1 MTSRLLVSVLFASA
15 LTIGAVVAQAAPA
28 DLVAA
33 YAAGVAGKVCE
44 PQLDSGKSSELGD
57 AVQRAEQKSGLGQDE
72 LDALWSETQAA
83 ASVDNAAFCADA
95 VPKID
100 AVIKA
105 AQ

>member
-28 DLVAA
+28 ELVNA

-44 PQLDSGKSSELGD
+44 PQLDSEKSSLLGD

-72 LDALWSETQAA
+72 LDALWSDTQAA
-83 ASVDNAAFCADA
+83 AKADNAGFCADA

-100 AVIKA
+100 AAIKA

>member
-1 MTSRLLVSVLFASA
+1 MTSRLILSVLFASA
-15 LTIGAVVAQAAPA
+15 LTLGAVMAHAAPA
-28 DLVAA
+28 ELVNA

-44 PQLDSGKSSELGD
+44 PKLDSSKSSLLGD
-57 AVQRAEQKSGLGQDE
+57 AVQRAEQKSGLAQDD
-72 LDALWSETQAA
+72 LDALWSETEAA
-83 ASVDNAAFCADA
+83 AKADNAGFCGTA

>member
-1 MTSRLLVSVLFASA
+1 MSSRLLVSVLFASA
-15 LTIGAVVAQAAPA
+15 LTIGAVVAHAASA
-28 DLVAA
+28 ELTNA

-44 PQLDSGKSSELGD
+44 PQLNSEKSSLLGD

-72 LDALWSETQAA
+72 LDGLWSETQSAA
-83 ASVDNAAFCADA
+83 KADSAGFCADA
-95 VPKID
+95 VPKIE

>member
-15 LTIGAVVAQAAPA
+15 LTIGAVVAHAAPA
-28 DLVAA
+28 ELVDA

-44 PQLDSGKSSELGD
+44 PQLDSGKSSQLGD

-72 LDALWSETQAA
+72 LDAMWGETQAA
-83 ASVDNAAFCADA
+83 AKADSAGFCADA

-100 AVIKA
+100 SVIKA